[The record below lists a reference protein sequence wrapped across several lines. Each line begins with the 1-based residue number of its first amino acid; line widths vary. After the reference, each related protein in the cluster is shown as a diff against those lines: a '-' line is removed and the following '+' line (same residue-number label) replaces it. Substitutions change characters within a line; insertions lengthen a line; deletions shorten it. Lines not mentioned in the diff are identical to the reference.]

1 MRENDLLQH
10 IYSFNAELGARIS
23 IPPGDDMGAIRL
35 GDRDV
40 LITVDQLVDGVHF
53 RLDETSL
60 AKIARKAITR
70 SLSDVAAM
78 AAKPIGAVVA
88 GCLPSSFGEAK
99 ANALFDAM
107 RHAAATFNCPLVG
120 GDIAMWDQGMVLT
133 VTVLAEA
140 DGVEPV
146 RRTGA
151 KIGDAIFVTGKLG
164 GTIES
169 VGSPPYVHHLDF
181 EPRIAVARSLASSE
195 TTRPRC
201 MMDVS
206 DGIATD
212 LPRLVEAADES
223 VSAIID
229 TASLPLSDACLQAS
243 KKSGRPAWQHAMSD
257 GEDYELCMIV
267 DAETAERLPANVE
280 GVSITRIGN
289 IVQREQ
295 SDVLLRQEDGTVDIC
310 NLAGWEHQD

>member
-10 IYSFNAELGARIS
+10 IYGFNTELGVRIS

-53 RLDETSL
+53 RLNETSL

-70 SLSDVAAM
+70 NLSDVAAM

-88 GCLPSSFGEAK
+88 GCLPRSFGEAK

-107 RHAAATFNCPLVG
+107 RHTAAMFECPLVG

-133 VTVLAEA
+133 VTILAET

-151 KIGDAIFVTGKLG
+151 KVGDAIYVTGKLG
-164 GTIES
+164 GSIES
-169 VGSPPYVHHLDF
+169 VGSRAYVHHLDF
-181 EPRIAVARSLASSE
+181 EPRIAVARSLASNQ

-201 MMDVS
+201 MMDIS

-212 LPRLVEAADES
+212 LPRLVQAADES
-223 VSAIID
+223 VSAIIN
-229 TASLPLSDACLQAS
+229 TAALPLSDGCLQAS
-243 KKSGRPAWQHAMSD
+243 EKSGRPAWQHAMSD

-267 DAETAERLPANVE
+267 DAETATHLPAEVE

-295 SDVLLRQEDGTVDIC
+295 SDVLLRHQDGTVETC